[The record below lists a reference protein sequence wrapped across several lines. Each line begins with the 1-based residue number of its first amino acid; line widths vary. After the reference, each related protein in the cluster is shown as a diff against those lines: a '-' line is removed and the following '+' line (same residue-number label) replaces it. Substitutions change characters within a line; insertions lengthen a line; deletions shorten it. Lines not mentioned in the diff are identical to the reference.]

1 MVVTSGLAYA
11 LYFGAVGAWNP
22 YAPVYFKHLGVDL
35 VALGVLAAIPA
46 AVQIVASP
54 AWGMLADRLGDMRWP
69 LVLGMAIAIVAA
81 LAMAL
86 RPPVA
91 LLFPGVGVLAVG
103 TSAAAPLVDTRTV
116 QDLGAERGRYGQAR
130 ALGSLGFIVAS
141 IIVGVAIAA
150 LGDSAM
156 FASYVPL
163 LAGTAL
169 VAAGLFGRP
178 RGGQR
183 VMGIGPLRALSMLRT
198 RTFGLF
204 FASSLLV
211 WTAFGGA
218 SAYLSVSL
226 VLQGAD
232 ARLVGIGWAV
242 NALLEVPAML
252 VFRRLAERTSITS
265 LIVVGASVLG
275 VRNLG
280 WGLAATASATVFVA
294 ALSGIGFSFV
304 LVGTTAWLSEL
315 VPGSMRATA
324 QALFLGT
331 AFAGGTIAGSLTAGV
346 AAQSAG
352 VPAMFDLMAAV
363 GLVGAAATWV
373 ALRAPGVTQPA

>member
-1 MVVTSGLAYA
+1 MVATSGLAYA

-22 YAPVYFKHLGVDL
+22 YAPVYFSHLGVDL

-46 AVQIVASP
+46 AVQIFASP
-54 AWGMLADRLGDMRWP
+54 AWGMLADRLGDVRWP

-81 LAMAL
+81 AGMAL
-86 RPPVA
+86 RPPMA
-91 LLFPGVGVLAVG
+91 LLFPGVGLLAIG

-130 ALGSLGFIVAS
+130 ALGSLGFVVAS
-141 IIVGVAIAA
+141 VVVGAAIAG
-150 LGDSAM
+150 LGDGAM
-156 FASYVPL
+156 FASYMPL

-169 VAAGLFGRP
+169 VAASLFGRP
-178 RGGQR
+178 RSGQR

-204 FASSLLV
+204 FLSSLLV

-226 VLQGAD
+226 VQQGAD

-252 VFRRLAERTSITS
+252 IFRRLGERTSVPG
-265 LIVVGASVLG
+265 LIVVGAAVLA

-280 WGLAATASATVFVA
+280 WGLAGSAAATVLVA
-294 ALSGIGFSFV
+294 VLSGIGFSFV

-331 AFAGGTIAGSLTAGV
+331 AFAGGTIAGSLAAGV
-346 AAQSAG
+346 AAQAAG
-352 VPAMFDLMAAV
+352 VPAMFDVMAVV
-363 GLVGAAATWV
+363 GLAGAVATWV
-373 ALRAPGVTQPA
+373 ALESPGLTRQA

>member
-1 MVVTSGLAYA
+1 M
-11 LYFGAVGAWNP
+11 
-22 YAPVYFKHLGVDL
+22 YFKHLGVDL

-69 LVLGMAIAIVAA
+69 LVLGMLIAIVAA

-91 LLFPGVGVLAVG
+91 LLFPGVGLLAVG

-130 ALGSLGFIVAS
+130 AVGSAGFIVAS
-141 IIVGVAIAA
+141 VIVGVAIVG

-169 VAAGLFGRP
+169 VAATLFGRP

-211 WTAFGGA
+211 WAAFGGA

-252 VFRRLAERTSITS
+252 VFRRLAERTSVPR
-265 LIVVGASVLG
+265 LIVLGAAVLG

-346 AAQSAG
+346 AAQAAG

-373 ALRAPGVTQPA
+373 ALRAPGVTQSG